1 MAKQSKKRRF
11 SNNQVVVCRFSDRYF
26 VGKVVFI
33 RPVGKNFIYDVLS
46 EDSRVYTEMGVDSGM
61 NYCIDTRMT
70 KLFYKKYNIDENSI
84 PDFDSGIGP
93 ILNINLPEAAAE
105 ETEVAVEVDTEDE
118 AMRSLEDEDNDPNW

>member
-70 KLFYKKYNIDENSI
+70 KLFYKKFSI
-84 PDFDSGIGP
+84 SNTKVP
-93 ILNINLPEAAAE
+93 
-105 ETEVAVEVDTEDE
+105 
-118 AMRSLEDEDNDPNW
+118 